1 MRSGRKDMVVGSEDI
16 VVIVTAILIAIGIPG
31 ICFPIEKYKRYV
43 RNKYN
48 KKG

>member
-1 MRSGRKDMVVGSEDI
+1 MVMGSEDA
-16 VVIVTAILIAIGIPG
+16 VVIVTAILIAIGIFS

>member
-1 MRSGRKDMVVGSEDI
+1 MVMGSGDA
-16 VVIVTAILIAIGIPG
+16 VVIVTAILIAIGVLG
-31 ICFPIEKYKRYV
+31 ICFEDRIKKYKRYV